1 MKQTFE
7 LRNRLVKIITLKA
20 SDLLEHFQWGKQSV
34 SDEKVLKTIK
44 VLEDSI
50 EELKK
55 SFME

>member
-7 LRNRLVKIITLKA
+7 HRNRLVKTITLKA

-34 SDEKVLKTIK
+34 SDEEVLKTIK
-44 VLEDSI
+44 DLEASI

-55 SFME
+55 SFRE